1 MESFAQKWFTMY
13 YLSLGV
19 VVLVSGIVLLISFKR
34 IRNYL
39 LSEAENDSPPSA
51 IKNLLKYLF
60 LFTIPCLFFSFIP
73 FSWIELLFSIWSF
86 FIVYIVGIQLVRW
99 DETRILIRQNPE
111 KLEWYVRLTGAIMVA
126 VGLVILLLGY
136 IVINRLNL
144 F

>member
-1 MESFAQKWFTMY
+1 MEAFAQKWFTMY

-19 VVLVSGIVLLISFKR
+19 VVFVSGIVLLISFKR
-34 IRNYL
+34 IKNYL

-86 FIVYIVGIQLVRW
+86 FIVYIAGIQLVRW
-99 DETRILIRQNPE
+99 DKTRILIRQNPD
-111 KLEWYVRLTGAIMVA
+111 KLEWYIRFTGAIMVA

>member
-1 MESFAQKWFTMY
+1 MEAFAQKWFTMY

-19 VVLVSGIVLLISFKR
+19 VVFISGFILILSFQK
-34 IRNYL
+34 IQNYL
-39 LSEAENDSPPSA
+39 IDQAGDEKPPAA

-86 FIVYIVGIQLVRW
+86 LIVYIVGIQLVRW
-99 DETRILIRQNPE
+99 DETRMLIRQNPE
-111 KLEWYVRLTGAIMVA
+111 KLEWYIRLTGAIMVA

>member
-1 MESFAQKWFTMY
+1 MEAFAQKWFTMY
-13 YLSLGV
+13 YLSMG
-19 VVLVSGIVLLISFKR
+19 VLVFCSGFVLIISFRR

-39 LSEAENDSPPSA
+39 IDQAGDDKPPAA

-99 DETRILIRQNPE
+99 EETRILIRQNPE
-111 KLEWYVRLTGAIMVA
+111 KLEWYIRLTGAIMVA

>member
-1 MESFAQKWFTMY
+1 MEDFAQKWFTMY

-19 VVLVSGIVLLISFKR
+19 VVFISGFILIFSFQK
-34 IRNYL
+34 IRSYL
-39 LSEAENDSPPSA
+39 MDQAGDDKPPAA

-60 LFTIPCLFFSFIP
+60 LFTIPCMFFSFIP

-111 KLEWYVRLTGAIMVA
+111 KLEWYIRFTGAIMVA

>member
-1 MESFAQKWFTMY
+1 MEAFAQKWFTMY

-19 VVLVSGIVLLISFKR
+19 VVLISGFVFMISFHR
-34 IRNYL
+34 IKNYL
-39 LSEAENDSPPSA
+39 LEEAKDDKPPTA

-60 LFTIPCLFFSFIP
+60 LFTIPCLIFSFIP

-86 FIVYIVGIQLVRW
+86 FIVYIAGIQLVRW
-99 DETRILIRQNPE
+99 DETRIAISQNQE
-111 KLEWYVRLTGAIMVA
+111 KLEWFIRFTGAIMVA

-136 IVINRLNL
+136 IVIKRINL

>member
-1 MESFAQKWFTMY
+1 MEAFAQKWFTMY

-19 VVLVSGIVLLISFKR
+19 VVFISGFILILSFQK
-34 IRNYL
+34 IRSYL
-39 LSEAENDSPPSA
+39 IDQAADDKPPAA

-73 FSWIELLFSIWSF
+73 FSWIELLFSIWSL

-99 DETRILIRQNPE
+99 DETRILILQNSE
-111 KLEWYVRLTGAIMVA
+111 KLGWYIRLTGAIMVA

>member
-1 MESFAQKWFTMY
+1 MEAFAQKWFTMY

-19 VVLVSGIVLLISFKR
+19 VVFISGFILILSFQK
-34 IRNYL
+34 IQNYL
-39 LSEAENDSPPSA
+39 IDQAGDEKPPTA

-86 FIVYIVGIQLVRW
+86 LIVYIVGIQLVRW
-99 DETRILIRQNPE
+99 DETRMLIRQNPE
-111 KLEWYVRLTGAIMVA
+111 KLEWYIRLTGAIMVA

>member
-1 MESFAQKWFTMY
+1 MEAFAQKWFTMY

-19 VVLVSGIVLLISFKR
+19 VVLVSGIVLLISFKK

-60 LFTIPCLFFSFIP
+60 LFTIPCLLFSFIP

-86 FIVYIVGIQLVRW
+86 FIVYIAGIQLVRW
-99 DETRILIRQNPE
+99 DKTRILIRQNPD
-111 KLEWYVRLTGAIMVA
+111 KLEWYIRFTGAIMVA

>member
-1 MESFAQKWFTMY
+1 MEAFAQKWFTMY

-39 LSEAENDSPPSA
+39 LSEAENDGPPSA

-111 KLEWYVRLTGAIMVA
+111 KLEWYIRLTGAIMVA

>member
-1 MESFAQKWFTMY
+1 MEAFAQKWFTMY

-19 VVLVSGIVLLISFKR
+19 LVFCSGFVLIISFQR
-34 IRNYL
+34 IRDYL
-39 LSEAENDSPPSA
+39 IDQAGDDKPPAA

-60 LFTIPCLFFSFIP
+60 LFTIPCLFFSFVP

-111 KLEWYVRLTGAIMVA
+111 KMEWYIRLTGAIMVA